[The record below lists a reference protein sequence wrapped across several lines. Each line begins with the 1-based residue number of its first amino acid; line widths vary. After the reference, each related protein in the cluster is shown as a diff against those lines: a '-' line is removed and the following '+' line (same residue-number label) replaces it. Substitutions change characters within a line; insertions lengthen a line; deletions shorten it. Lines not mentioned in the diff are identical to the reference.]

1 MCCPQVEVTRVKICC
16 ISSVDEANIAI
27 NNGAWAL
34 GLVGNMPSGP
44 GIISDLTIAQIS
56 SSVPNH
62 IKTFLL
68 TSETTA
74 EGIIAHHR
82 RTLTDMIQIVD
93 AVELDVYGVLRKG
106 LPEIS
111 MVQVIHVIDQSSVN
125 TALKITPHVDYLLLD
140 SGNPNS
146 EIKELGGTGR
156 THNWELS
163 AEIVERSSIPVFLAG
178 GLGADNV
185 KSAIEKVSPFGLDLC
200 SKVRTNDRLDE
211 QKLKLLMRRVSKNH
225 NIPSL

>member
-1 MCCPQVEVTRVKICC
+1 
-16 ISSVDEANIAI
+16 
-27 NNGAWAL
+27 
-34 GLVGNMPSGP
+34 MPSGP
-44 GIISDLTIAQIS
+44 GIISDLTIAQIA

-82 RTLTDMIQIVD
+82 KTSTNMIQIVD
-93 AVELDVYGVLRKG
+93 AVDLDVYGVLRKE
-106 LPEIS
+106 LPKIS
-111 MVQVIHVIDQSSVN
+111 IVQVIHVIDQSSVN
-125 TALKITPHVDYLLLD
+125 IALKITPHVDYLLLD
-140 SGNPNS
+140 SGNPNL

-163 AEIVERSSIPVFLAG
+163 AEIVERSSIPVCLAG

-185 KSAIEKVSPFGLDLC
+185 KSAIEKVSPFGIDLC
-200 SKVRTNDRLDE
+200 SKVRTNNRLDE
-211 QKLKLLMRRVSKNH
+211 QKLKLLMRRVSKNQ
-225 NIPSL
+225 

>member
-1 MCCPQVEVTRVKICC
+1 MCCSQVEVTRVKICC

-44 GIISDLTIAQIS
+44 ETISDLTIAQIA

-68 TSETTA
+68 TSETSA

-82 RTLTDMIQIVD
+82 RTLTNMIQIVD
-93 AVELDVYGVLRKG
+93 AVDLDVYGVLRKE

-125 TALKITPHVDYLLLD
+125 IALKITLHVDYLLLD
-140 SGNPNS
+140 SGNPNL

-178 GLGADNV
+178 GLGTDNV
-185 KSAIEKVSPFGLDLC
+185 KSAIEKVSPFGIDLC
-200 SKVRTNDRLDE
+200 SKVRTNNRLDA
-211 QKLKLLMRRVSKNH
+211 QKLKLLMRRVSKNQ
-225 NIPSL
+225 

>member
-1 MCCPQVEVTRVKICC
+1 
-16 ISSVDEANIAI
+16 
-27 NNGAWAL
+27 
-34 GLVGNMPSGP
+34 MPSGP
-44 GIISDLTIAQIS
+44 GIISDLTIAQIA

-93 AVELDVYGVLRKG
+93 AVDLDVYGVLRKE

-111 MVQVIHVIDQSSVN
+111 MVQVIHIIDQSSVN
-125 TALKITPHVDYLLLD
+125 TALKITLHVDYLLLD
-140 SGNPNS
+140 SDNPNL

>member
-1 MCCPQVEVTRVKICC
+1 MCCPKVEVTRVKICC

-27 NNGAWAL
+27 NNDAWAL

-44 GIISDLTIAQIS
+44 GIISDLTIAQIA
-56 SSVPNH
+56 SSVPDH

-68 TSETTA
+68 TSETNA

-82 RTLTDMIQIVD
+82 RTSTNMIQIVD
-93 AVELDVYGVLRKG
+93 TVDLDVYGILRKA

-111 MVQVIHVIDQSSVN
+111 IVQVIHVMDQNSVN

-140 SGNPNS
+140 SGNPNL
-146 EIKELGGTGR
+146 EIKELGGTGQ
-156 THNWELS
+156 THNWEFS
-163 AEIVERSSIPVFLAG
+163 SEIVARSPIPVFLAG

-185 KSAIEKVSPFGLDLC
+185 KSATEK
-200 SKVRTNDRLDE
+200 
-211 QKLKLLMRRVSKNH
+211 
-225 NIPSL
+225 

>member
-16 ISSVDEANIAI
+16 ISSGDEANIAI

-93 AVELDVYGVLRKG
+93 AVDLDVYGVLRKE

-111 MVQVIHVIDQSSVN
+111 MVQVIHIIDQSSVN
-125 TALKITPHVDYLLLD
+125 TALKITPHVDSLLLD
-140 SGNPNS
+140 SGNPNL

-178 GLGADNV
+178 GLGPDNV
-185 KSAIEKVSPFGLDLC
+185 KSAIEKVSPFGIDLC
-200 SKVRTNDRLDE
+200 SKVRTNNRLDA
-211 QKLKLLMRRVSKNH
+211 QKLKLLMRRVSKNQ
-225 NIPSL
+225 

>member
-1 MCCPQVEVTRVKICC
+1 
-16 ISSVDEANIAI
+16 
-27 NNGAWAL
+27 
-34 GLVGNMPSGP
+34 MPSGP
-44 GIISDLTIAQIS
+44 GIISDLTIAQIA

-93 AVELDVYGVLRKG
+93 AVDLDVYGVLRKE

-185 KSAIEKVSPFGLDLC
+185 KSAIEKVSPFGIDLC
-200 SKVRTNDRLDE
+200 SKVRTNNRLDA
-211 QKLKLLMRRVSKNH
+211 QKLKLLMRRASKNQ
-225 NIPSL
+225 

>member
-1 MCCPQVEVTRVKICC
+1 MCCPKVEVTRVKICC

-44 GIISDLTIAQIS
+44 GIISDLTIAQIA
-56 SSVPNH
+56 SSVPDH

-93 AVELDVYGVLRKG
+93 AVDLDVYGVLRKE

-111 MVQVIHVIDQSSVN
+111 MVQVMHVIDQSSVN
-125 TALKITPHVDYLLLD
+125 TALEITPHVDYLL
-140 SGNPNS
+140 
-146 EIKELGGTGR
+146 IR
-156 THNWELS
+156 Q
-163 AEIVERSSIPVFLAG
+163 R
-178 GLGADNV
+178 
-185 KSAIEKVSPFGLDLC
+185 
-200 SKVRTNDRLDE
+200 
-211 QKLKLLMRRVSKNH
+211 
-225 NIPSL
+225 

>member
-1 MCCPQVEVTRVKICC
+1 MCCPKVEVTRVKICC

-27 NNGAWAL
+27 NNGVWAL
-34 GLVGNMPSGP
+34 GLVGDMPSGP
-44 GIISDLTIAQIS
+44 GIISDLTIAQIA

-82 RTLTDMIQIVD
+82 RTLTNMIQIVD
-93 AVELDVYGVLRKG
+93 AVDLDVYGVLRKE

-111 MVQVIHVIDQSSVN
+111 IVQVIHVIDQSSVN

-140 SGNPNS
+140 SGNPNL
-146 EIKELGGTGR
+146 EIKELGGTGQ
-156 THNWELS
+156 THNWEFS
-163 AEIVERSSIPVFLAG
+163 SEIVARSSIPVFLAG

-185 KSAIEKVSPFGLDLC
+185 KSAIEKVSPFGIDLC
-200 SKVRTNDRLDE
+200 SKVRTNNRLDE
-211 QKLKLLMRRVSKNH
+211 QKLKLLMRRVSKNQ
-225 NIPSL
+225 

>member
-1 MCCPQVEVTRVKICC
+1 MCCPKVEATRVKICC

-44 GIISDLTIAQIS
+44 ETISDLTIAQIA

-82 RTLTDMIQIVD
+82 RTLTNMIQIVD
-93 AVELDVYGVLRKG
+93 AVDLDVYGVLRKE

-111 MVQVIHVIDQSSVN
+111 IVQVIHVIDQSSVN
-125 TALKITPHVDYLLLD
+125 TALKITPHVDALLLD
-140 SGNPNS
+140 SGNPNL
-146 EIKELGGTGR
+146 EIKELGGTGQ
-156 THNWELS
+156 THNWEFS
-163 AEIVERSSIPVFLAG
+163 SEIVARSPIPVFLAG

-185 KSAIEKVSPFGLDLC
+185 KSAIEKVSPFGIDLC
-200 SKVRTNDRLDE
+200 SKVRTNNRLDE
-211 QKLKLLMRRVSKNH
+211 QKLKLLMRRASKNQ
-225 NIPSL
+225 

>member
-44 GIISDLTIAQIS
+44 GIISDLTIAQIA

-93 AVELDVYGVLRKG
+93 AVDLDVYGVLRKE

-111 MVQVIHVIDQSSVN
+111 IVQVIHVIDQSSVN
-125 TALKITPHVDYLLLD
+125 IALKITLHVDYLLLD
-140 SGNPNS
+140 SGNPNL

-156 THNWELS
+156 THNWEFS
-163 AEIVERSSIPVFLAG
+163 SEIVARSPIPVFLAG
-178 GLGADNV
+178 GLGTDNV
-185 KSAIEKVSPFGLDLC
+185 KSAIEKVSPFGIDLC
-200 SKVRTNDRLDE
+200 SKVRTNNRLDE
-211 QKLKLLMRRVSKNH
+211 QKLKLLMRRVSKNQ
-225 NIPSL
+225 

>member
-16 ISSVDEANIAI
+16 ISSGDEANIAI

-44 GIISDLTIAQIS
+44 GIISDLTIAQ
-56 SSVPNH
+56 
-62 IKTFLL
+62 
-68 TSETTA
+68 
-74 EGIIAHHR
+74 
-82 RTLTDMIQIVD
+82 
-93 AVELDVYGVLRKG
+93 
-106 LPEIS
+106 
-111 MVQVIHVIDQSSVN
+111 VQVIHIIDQSSVN
-125 TALKITPHVDYLLLD
+125 TALKITPHVDSLLLD
-140 SGNPNS
+140 SGNPNL

-163 AEIVERSSIPVFLAG
+163 AEIVERSPIPVFLAG

-211 QKLKLLMRRVSKNH
+211 QKLKLLMRRVSKNQ
-225 NIPSL
+225 

>member
-1 MCCPQVEVTRVKICC
+1 MCCPKVEVTRVKICC

-44 GIISDLTIAQIS
+44 GIISDLTIAQIA

-68 TSETTA
+68 TNETTA

-82 RTLTDMIQIVD
+82 KTLTNMIQIVD
-93 AVELDVYGVLRKG
+93 AVDLDVYGVLKKE

-111 MVQVIHVIDQSSVN
+111 IVQVIHVIDQSSVN

-140 SGNPNS
+140 SGNPNL

-156 THNWELS
+156 AHNWEFS
-163 AEIVERSSIPVFLAG
+163 SEIVESSSIPVFLAG

-185 KSAIEKVSPFGLDLC
+185 KSAIEKVGPFGIDLC
-200 SKVRTNDRLDE
+200 SKVRTDNRLDE
-211 QKLKLLMRRVSKNH
+211 QKLKLLMRRVSKNQ
-225 NIPSL
+225 

>member
-1 MCCPQVEVTRVKICC
+1 MCCPKVEATRVKICC

-44 GIISDLTIAQIS
+44 GIISDLTIAQIA

-93 AVELDVYGVLRKG
+93 AVDLDVYGVLRKG

-211 QKLKLLMRRVSKNH
+211 QKLKLLMRRVSKNQ
-225 NIPSL
+225 

>member
-1 MCCPQVEVTRVKICC
+1 
-16 ISSVDEANIAI
+16 
-27 NNGAWAL
+27 
-34 GLVGNMPSGP
+34 MPSGP
-44 GIISDLTIAQIS
+44 GIISDLTIAQIA

-93 AVELDVYGVLRKG
+93 AVDLDVYGVLRKG

-125 TALKITPHVDYLLLD
+125 TALKITPHVDSLLLD
-140 SGNPNS
+140 SGNPNL

>member
-1 MCCPQVEVTRVKICC
+1 MCCLQVEVTRVKICC

-93 AVELDVYGVLRKG
+93 AVDLDVYGVLRKG

-163 AEIVERSSIPVFLAG
+163 AEIVERSPIPVFLAG

-185 KSAIEKVSPFGLDLC
+185 KSAIEKVSPFGIDLC
-200 SKVRTNDRLDE
+200 SKVRTNNRLDE
-211 QKLKLLMRRVSKNH
+211 QKLKLLMRRVSKNQ
-225 NIPSL
+225 

>member
-1 MCCPQVEVTRVKICC
+1 
-16 ISSVDEANIAI
+16 
-27 NNGAWAL
+27 
-34 GLVGNMPSGP
+34 MPSGP
-44 GIISDLTIAQIS
+44 GIISDLTIAQIA

-93 AVELDVYGVLRKG
+93 AVDLDVYGVLRKG

-125 TALKITPHVDYLLLD
+125 TALKITPHVDSLLLD
-140 SGNPNS
+140 SGNPNL

-185 KSAIEKVSPFGLDLC
+185 KSAIEKVSPFGIDLC